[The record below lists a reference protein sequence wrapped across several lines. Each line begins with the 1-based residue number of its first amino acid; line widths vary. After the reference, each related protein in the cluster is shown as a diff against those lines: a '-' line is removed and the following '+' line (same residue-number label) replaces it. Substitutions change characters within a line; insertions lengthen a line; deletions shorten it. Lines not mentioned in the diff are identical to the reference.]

1 MSRYHSDYMMRYFI
15 ALQVFIMDPCL
26 NVALEDQAVGRVHRM
41 GQTREVH
48 VYRLA
53 MKGSVDERVLD
64 VGKQRRSLAGNMSQD
79 KATLNILE
87 FDQLFKDIKPP
98 EGVNLDGDDA
108 ALGGGAAAG
117 YVESG
122 RSRKRSRA
130 SASSSSSSSRKAARR
145 VQLMEMLQHLYQGGG
160 GEDDDD
166 FDEEGDY

>member
-1 MSRYHSDYMMRYFI
+1 MTRFFTV
-15 ALQVFIMDPCL
+15 LQVFIMDPCL

-53 MKGSVDERVLD
+53 MQGSVDERVLD

-87 FDQLFKDIKPP
+87 FDQLFKGIKPP
-98 EGVNLDGDDA
+98 EGVKLDGDDDIA
-108 ALGGGAAAG
+108 ALGGAAAAAG
-117 YVESG
+117 YVEAG

-130 SASSSSSSSRKAARR
+130 SSSSSSAGSKAARR
-145 VQLMEMLQHLYQGGG
+145 VQLVEMLQQLYQGGG
-160 GEDDDD
+160 GGEDS

>member
-1 MSRYHSDYMMRYFI
+1 
-15 ALQVFIMDPCL
+15 MDPCL

-53 MKGSVDERVLD
+53 MQGSVDERVLD
-64 VGKQRRSLAGNMSQD
+64 VGKQRRSLAGNMIQD
-79 KATLNILE
+79 KATLNIVE

-98 EGVNLDGDDA
+98 EGVNLDGEDA
-108 ALGGGAAAG
+108 AAVAGAAAAAAG
-117 YVESG
+117 YVEGG

-130 SASSSSSSSRKAARR
+130 SASSSSSSSSSRKTARNE
-145 VQLMEMLQHLYQGGG
+145 QLMEMLRILYQGGG
-160 GEDDDD
+160 DDS